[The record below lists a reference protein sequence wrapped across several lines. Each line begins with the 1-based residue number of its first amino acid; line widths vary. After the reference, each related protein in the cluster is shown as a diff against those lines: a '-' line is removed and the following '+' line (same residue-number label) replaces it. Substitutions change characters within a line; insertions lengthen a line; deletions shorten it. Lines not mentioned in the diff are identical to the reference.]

1 MAWAVLPGAFVKE
14 HNQELH
20 RDAALENIDGHMFEV
35 YIPKPYLLLS
45 ATCNEILSWIIEIWR
60 EIGK

>member
-1 MAWAVLPGAFVKE
+1 MGSITRAFVKE

-20 RDAALENIDGHMFEV
+20 RDAAFENIDGRMFEV

-45 ATCNEILSWIIEIWR
+45 ATCIEILSWIIEIWR